1 MCISCDFLAQLNGP
15 GATLYSNGMH
25 SEAGAESNSSNTT
38 TIRATGIQSI
48 DALLGGYKWNLSN
61 LTFAFP
67 TLASQYGNYS
77 SGGDDETL
85 TFSPATL
92 AAQNASRTAMAF
104 VTSVTGLTITE
115 TATVAGAH
123 MRIAESSGLPAAGGP
138 NNAAAYAYYPSGF
151 AKGGDVWLGP
161 ATQYDNPSVGSNGY
175 RSIWHEIGHA
185 LGLKHAHQTGGVA
198 NVATLAERNSHE
210 FSVMTYI
217 SYIGG
222 SSGYPNEF
230 GGHPQT
236 FMMDDI
242 RALQQ
247 MYGAD
252 FTSSAANVG
261 NTVYRFSSTTGAMTI
276 VDSNNGTSTTDTPL
290 SNRIFRT
297 LWDGGGVDTYDFSNY
312 TTNMRVDLRPG
323 EWSMI
328 SVVQLANLG
337 FGQFARGNLA
347 NALQYN
353 NDLRSLIENAIGG
366 SGNDIISGNEIN
378 NTLDGGAGNDR
389 LTGGAGNDT
398 FVLSTGFD
406 TIVDFVTGGTTKDR
420 IDISA
425 LTALSSLVYVAGIAT
440 QVGADTVITFGFDKV
455 ILLKNVTIGVWNTT
469 DFLMAAATPS
479 NAVSGTAAA
488 DSLTGTAGVD
498 SMSGDAGADILVGL
512 DGNDTL
518 LGGDGADYLYG
529 NNDNDLLDGGADNDV
544 LLGGDGDDIV
554 IGGSGIDYIFG
565 GNGSN
570 VLSGGVGLDIL
581 ISEGSA
587 DIMNGGSDQNYYYR
601 QADGA
606 SQIFGG
612 DGLDILVGG
621 TFASNDVFYGYSGG
635 DFALG
640 GAGSDELNGG
650 LGDDIL
656 LGGDGNDILDGGL
669 GVNYLYADC
678 IGNDLVRINMG
689 LTGTQTQLLTDFAAG
704 GTDDVVQVISS
715 TLVSF
720 GGYQGLLNNLGTT
733 INGNLL
739 QNTGVG
745 ALLTLNLGGPN
756 QTDIWFLGISAYS
769 LTATDFQFTLA

>member
-1 MCISCDFLAQLNGP
+1 MTINATTYIRDNNHSVNYIDASGLSQTIPRTIETRVFAPDVPGEYPVILYSHGHTGSPFSDAGKVAASLAEKGFIVIAPTHLDSLRMPAAIQDDFGLDVIGVTALHRVADIQFLLTQAASVAAVLPGYSVNLADPTIAGHSMGAFTSALLTGVTTTLPEIAGLVAGNPYGLTGIADARFKQVIMISPQGYLLYDENTFGFNEHSWDNHTLPALSITGTRDSLNQTYHDRLIGFDSGPYGNKHAVVIKDADHFQVGGESSVPALNAEVTAAAALFLQSYVGNNPASL
-15 GATLYSNGMH
+15 ATLN
-25 SEAGAESNSSNTT
+25 
-38 TIRATGIQSI
+38 
-48 DALLGGYKWNLSN
+48 D
-61 LTFAFP
+61 
-67 TLASQYGNYS
+67 
-77 SGGDDETL
+77 
-85 TFSPATL
+85 
-92 AAQNASRTAMAF
+92 
-104 VTSVTGLTITE
+104 V
-115 TATVAGAH
+115 
-123 MRIAESSGLPAAGGP
+123 
-138 NNAAAYAYYPSGF
+138 AAYTQAHPLVVEAFSRSGV
-151 AKGGDVWLGP
+151 G
-161 ATQYDNPSVGSNGY
+161 SVGSLTGTAVADVLIGLSTADILNG
-175 RSIWHEIGHA
+175 G
-185 LGLKHAHQTGGVA
+185 
-198 NVATLAERNSHE
+198 
-210 FSVMTYI
+210 
-217 SYIGG
+217 
-222 SSGYPNEF
+222 
-230 GGHPQT
+230 
-236 FMMDDI
+236 D
-242 RALQQ
+242 
-247 MYGAD
+247 GAD
-252 FTSSAANVG
+252 
-261 NTVYRFSSTTGAMTI
+261 
-276 VDSNNGTSTTDTPL
+276 
-290 SNRIFRT
+290 
-297 LWDGGGVDTYDFSNY
+297 
-312 TTNMRVDLRPG
+312 
-323 EWSMI
+323 
-328 SVVQLANLG
+328 
-337 FGQFARGNLA
+337 
-347 NALQYN
+347 
-353 NDLRSLIENAIGG
+353 
-366 SGNDIISGNEIN
+366 
-378 NTLDGGAGNDR
+378 TLDGGAGADTLIGGFGNDT

-769 LTATDFQFTLA
+769 LTATDFQFI